1 MTCKRI
7 EIRKCAHT
15 NLTIIIII
23 IIIIIIT
30 TAFRQGIALHVNRSS
45 K

>member
-23 IIIIIIT
+23 IIIIIT
-30 TAFRQGIALHVNRSS
+30 TTFRQGIALRVN
-45 K
+45 

>member
-23 IIIIIIT
+23 IIIT
-30 TAFRQGIALHVNRSS
+30 TTFRQGIALRVNR
-45 K
+45 

>member
-23 IIIIIIT
+23 IIIIIT

-45 K
+45 E

>member
-1 MTCKRI
+1 MTCKRS

-23 IIIIIIT
+23 IIIT
-30 TAFRQGIALHVNRSS
+30 TTFRQGIALRVNR
-45 K
+45 

>member
-23 IIIIIIT
+23 IIIIIT
-30 TAFRQGIALHVNRSS
+30 TTFPQGIALHVNR
-45 K
+45 

>member
-23 IIIIIIT
+23 IT

-45 K
+45 E

>member
-23 IIIIIIT
+23 IIIIT
-30 TAFRQGIALHVNRSS
+30 TTFRQGIALRVNR
-45 K
+45 

>member
-23 IIIIIIT
+23 IIIT

-45 K
+45 E